1 LQRVALLG
9 LGVMGSGMAG
19 QLLKGGFPLTVYNR
33 TAERAKPLEQQGA
46 KLALSPREAAKDAD
60 VILAMVADDNVSRK
74 VWLGED
80 GALRGAKRGAI
91 AIDCSTLSP
100 DWIRELA
107 QAAKEHGCE
116 FLDAPVTGSKPQA
129 ANGEL
134 LFLVGGEAAVLE
146 RARPV
151 LKVMSRDIAHVG
163 PVGSGVLV
171 KLMNNYLCAVQTAS
185 LAEAVSVIERSG
197 LDRDKALEILK
208 DGAPGS
214 PLVKTVSGR
223 MAGREYDVNF
233 MLHLMRKDL
242 GYANAA
248 GKTQGVDFQTG
259 AGALKLFEQADEKG
273 WGQKDFSS
281 VVEAL
286 R

>member
-1 LQRVALLG
+1 
-9 LGVMGSGMAG
+9 MGTGMAS
-19 QLLKGGFPLTVYNR
+19 QLLKAGFPLTVYNR

-46 KLALSPREAAKDAD
+46 KIASSPREAAKDAD
-60 VILAMVADDNVSRK
+60 VILAMVADDNVSRA

-80 GALRGAKRGAI
+80 GALLGTKAGAI

-100 DWIRELA
+100 DWTRELA
-107 QAAKEHGCE
+107 QAAKQHGCE

-134 LFLVGGEAAVLE
+134 LFLVGGDAAVLE

-151 LKVMSRDIAHVG
+151 LKAMSRDIAHVG
-163 PVGSGVLV
+163 PTGGGAMV
-171 KLMNNYLCAVQTAS
+171 KLMNNYLCAVQAAS

-197 LDRDKALEILK
+197 LDRDKVLEILK
-208 DGAPGS
+208 NGAPGS
-214 PLVKTVSGR
+214 PLIKTVSGR
-223 MAGREYDVNF
+223 MTARQYDVNF

-248 GKTQGVDFQTG
+248 AKTQGVEFQTG
-259 AGALKLFEQADEKG
+259 AGALKLFDLADKKG
-273 WGQKDFSS
+273 LGQKDFSS
-281 VVEAL
+281 IVEAL

>member
-9 LGVMGSGMAG
+9 LGVMGGGMAG
-19 QLLKGGFPLTVYNR
+19 QLLKAGFPLTVYNR
-33 TAERAKPLEQQGA
+33 TAERAKPLQQQGA
-46 KLALSPREAAKDAD
+46 KVASSPREAAKDAD
-60 VILAMVADDNVSRK
+60 VILAMVADDNVSRA

-80 GALRGAKRGAI
+80 GALRGAKPGAI

-100 DWIRELA
+100 EWIRELA
-107 QAAKEHGCE
+107 QAAKQHGCD

-134 LFLVGGEAAVLE
+134 VFLVGGDAAVLE

-151 LKVMSRDIAHVG
+151 LKVMSRDIVHLG
-163 PVGSGVLV
+163 PIGGGAMV
-171 KLMNNYLCAVQTAS
+171 KLMNNYLCAVQAAS
-185 LAEAVSVIERSG
+185 LAEAMSVIERSG
-197 LDRDKALEILK
+197 LDRDKVLEILK
-208 DGAPGS
+208 NGAPGS
-214 PLVKTVSGR
+214 PLIKTVSGR
-223 MAGREYDVNF
+223 MTARQYDVNF

-248 GKTQGVDFQTG
+248 AKTQGVEFQTG
-259 AGALKLFEQADEKG
+259 AGALKLFDLADKKG
-273 WGQKDFSS
+273 LGEKDFSS
-281 VVEAL
+281 IVEAL